1 MTTQLKKRLHA
12 LEALPPKVDQEQD
25 RRMCEAIDAILA
37 SVSFRNEWAP
47 SKVAPFHWV
56 PQPSDM
62 DLLAD
67 RVKRGV
73 MTEAD
78 RALLDSWPKCH
89 IEPAEMVEVMAT
101 AWDKF

>member
-1 MTTQLKKRLHA
+1 MSPNLSKRLEA
-12 LEALPPKVDQEQD
+12 LEALPPKVDQEHD
-25 RRMCEAIDAILA
+25 RRLGETIDAILA

-47 SKVAPFHWV
+47 SKVAPFYWV
-56 PQPSDM
+56 QQPSDM

-67 RVKRGV
+67 RVKSGA

-101 AWDKF
+101 EWDKF